1 MSKGTKTVVGN
12 IREGQ
17 PINVETETD
26 LPNGGLL
33 RLYGNVDGDI
43 DDIGDNGQPTGFTFT
58 VGLCNA
64 SYWPSATAPL
74 AEELGTIEE
83 VIARTGKTA
92 EELGAIMVLV
102 YNEQMEG

>member
-1 MSKGTKTVVGN
+1 MSGTKTVVGN
-12 IREGQ
+12 IREGA

-74 AEELGTIEE
+74 AEELGSLEA
-83 VIARTGKTA
+83 VVAATGMTA
-92 EELGAIMVLV
+92 EELGAIMVMV

>member
-33 RLYGNVDGDI
+33 RLYGNVGSREAT
-43 DDIGDNGQPTGFTFT
+43 GANGPLPGFTFT
-58 VGLCNA
+58 VGLCKA

>member
-1 MSKGTKTVVGN
+1 MVNAKTVVGN

-17 PINVETETD
+17 RLNVETETD

-33 RLYGNVDGDI
+33 RLYGNVDCDYNDI
-43 DDIGDNGQPTGFTFT
+43 DDKGQPTGFTFT

-74 AEELGTIEE
+74 AEELGSLEA
-83 VIARTGKTA
+83 VVAATGMTA
-92 EELGAIMVLV
+92 EELGEIMVMV